1 MVMLCIGSTLRDT
14 TSRIALPFL
23 LLAAIWV
30 QATPARAAWNFNNQ
44 TTPAGLNI
52 VHDVSSLTTFQR
64 EQCAGAAC
72 ADYNGDGWL
81 DLYFVGGDNLSNRL
95 MRNNGNGTFTDVAPA
110 AGVDLPGTWG
120 CGAVWADWDGDGD
133 PDLLT
138 GAIEGDGAK
147 LFRNNDNGTFTD
159 VTAASGVSLT
169 QDSWSQT
176 FADYDRDGDLDLFVV
191 HWGVTPQG
199 SGHVWRN
206 NGDGTFTD
214 ADALVG
220 YTNFP
225 PAGGDNGFTM
235 NVADYSNDGWPDLLV
250 ASDYLTSHVY
260 RNNANGTFTNVTN
273 TAVIKDDNGMGNA
286 VGDYDND
293 GDLDWFVSSIYN
305 FPFKIGNRLYRN
317 DAGVFADATATAG
330 VADGS
335 WGWGSTMQDFNN
347 DGLLDIYHV
356 NGWRNGYSGDLCRMF
371 RNNGNGTFSE
381 IGNGVSA
388 NPGGEGRGVVAFDA
402 ERDGDL
408 DIFIAN
414 NDAQA
419 IFLRNDGL
427 TSNANWLNVKLVGPS
442 PNTEQVGARVRV
454 TIGATT
460 QMRELSCGSNFLSQD
475 PVEAHFGL
483 GGAATVNTLQ
493 VTWTDGTVTNLN
505 NVTAN
510 QRLVLTHPAV
520 DAPVVQAPAG
530 RGSLELL
537 GAAPNPFDQGTTV
550 RFRLGQPAE
559 VEVRVFDAAG
569 RAVRTLPATSRGAG
583 SHAVEWDGRD
593 DRGRAVSSGVYWY
606 EVRTDREHAR
616 GKLVRLR

>member
-1 MVMLCIGSTLRDT
+1 LIL
-14 TSRIALPFL
+14 ALVAWVGFAAPA
-23 LLAAIWV
+23 LAAWSFTN
-30 QATPARAAWNFNNQ
+30 QSAA
-44 TTPAGLNI
+44 AGLN
-52 VHDVSSLTTFQR
+52 VLHDVSSLTTFPR

-72 ADYNGDGWL
+72 ADYNADGWL
-81 DLYFVGGDNLSNRL
+81 DLYFIGGDNLSNRL
-95 MRNNGNGTFTDVAPA
+95 FRNNGNGTFTDVAAA

-120 CGAVWADWDGDGD
+120 SGAVFADWDGDGD
-133 PDLLT
+133 ADLFV

-147 LFRNNDNGTFTD
+147 LFRNNGNGTFTD

-169 QDSWSQT
+169 QDCWSQA
-176 FADYDRDGDLDLFVV
+176 FSDYDRDGDLDLFVA
-191 HWGVTPQG
+191 HWGVVPQG
-199 SGHVWRN
+199 TGHVWRN

-235 NVADYSNDGWPDLLV
+235 NVADYSNDGWPDMLV
-250 ASDYLTSHVY
+250 ASDYLSSHVY
-260 RNNANGTFTNVTN
+260 RGDGDGTFTNVTN
-273 TAVIKDDNGMGNA
+273 IAVIKDDNGMGNA

-317 DAGVFADATATAG
+317 DNGVFADATPTAG

-356 NGWRNGYSGDLCRMF
+356 NGWRNGYANDLCRLF
-371 RNNGNGTFSE
+371 RNNGNGTFTDVA
-381 IGNGVSA
+381 NGVNA
-388 NPGGEGRGVVAFDA
+388 NPSGQGRGVVAFDA
-402 ERDGDL
+402 DRDGDL
-408 DIFIAN
+408 DLFIAN
-414 NDAQA
+414 NDEQA
-419 IFLRNDGL
+419 LYLRNDGL
-427 TSNANWLNVKLVGPS
+427 TTNWLNVKLVGPS
-442 PNTEQVGARVRV
+442 PNVDQVGARVRV

-475 PVEAHFGL
+475 PTEAHFGL
-483 GGAATVNTLQ
+483 GAAATVNTLQ
-493 VTWTDGTVTNLN
+493 VTWTDGAVTTLN

-520 DAPVVQAPAG
+520 DAPIVAG
-530 RGSLELL
+530 PNQGALELL
-537 GAAPNPFDQGTTV
+537 GAAPNPFDRGTAI
-550 RFRLGQPAE
+550 RFLLGETSSVQ
-559 VEVRVFDAAG
+559 VRVFDAAG
-569 RAVRTLPATSRGAG
+569 RAVRTVVTGSRGAG
-583 SHAVEWDGRD
+583 SHEITWDGRD
-593 DRGRAVSSGVYWY
+593 DQGSAVGSGVYWY
-606 EVRTDREHAR
+606 EVRTDRESAR